1 MTKCNDERWC
11 AASLEAASA
20 RQRLD
25 HARCGRIDVRANADL
40 LAPNQ
45 RRA

>member
-1 MTKCNDERWC
+1 MKSHAELVTPLGGGQWIG
-11 AASLEAASA
+11 
-20 RQRLD
+20 QRLD
-25 HARCGRIDVRANADL
+25 HARCSRVDVRANADL